1 MHDGRVG
8 VEDHRAG
15 QVPDTKALPG
25 REETGL
31 FHTWNLCGREFGK
44 ATLRGNE
51 GPAARQRA
59 GPWPIVPEPCEVHL
73 ESQRIPSMPSEWMP
87 QVV

>member
-1 MHDGRVG
+1 MYNGRMG
-8 VEDHRAG
+8 MEDHRAE
-15 QVPDTKALPG
+15 QVPDTKTLPA

-31 FHTWNLCGREFGK
+31 ILTWNLCGWELGK

-59 GPWPIVPEPCEVHL
+59 GP
-73 ESQRIPSMPSEWMP
+73 
-87 QVV
+87 